1 MKIAFLTA
9 GGIAPCLSAS
19 IGALIE
25 AYNILAPEAELV
37 GYLYG
42 YRGLLLGNKIKI
54 PASVRDK
61 TDILYEFGGSPIGNS
76 RIKLTNAENC
86 IKRRYI
92 KEGEDPL
99 KVAANQL
106 MKDGINILHTIGG
119 DDTNTMAAQLSFYL
133 NKNNYNLTVVGLP
146 KTVDNDVYPITQT
159 LGAWTA
165 AEQGAIFFEN
175 IANENTTSFRQLIIH
190 EVMGRSC
197 GWLTAYTAKQYHDRL
212 KKRNFLPEILIDQQR
227 WDVDAI
233 YIPEMDIDFDVE
245 CTRLK
250 VLMDKKDS
258 VNIFLS
264 EGAGTDTII
273 KEMEAAGETVERD
286 AFGHVALDSLNPG
299 EWFAKQF
306 TDRLEAEKTL
316 VQKSGYFGRS
326 AAPNKQDLELIKAS
340 GKLGAKLALD
350 GQCGVVGM
358 DEEKNGEL
366 GLIDFERIKGGKPF
380 NIDQKWFNELLKE
393 IGQPK

>member
-25 AYNILAPEAELV
+25 EYNILAPEAELV
-37 GYLYG
+37 GYLHG
-42 YRGLLLGNKIKI
+42 YRGLLLGNKIEI
-54 PASVRDK
+54 PASIREK
-61 TDILYEFGGSPIGNS
+61 TNILYEFGGSPIGNS

-86 IKRRYI
+86 IKRGYI
-92 KEGEDPL
+92 KKGEDPL
-99 KVAANQL
+99 KIAAKQL

-212 KKRNFLPEILIDQQR
+212 KKCNFLPEILIDQDR

-245 CTRLK
+245 YTRLK
-250 VLMDKKDS
+250 ELMDKKDS

-340 GKLGAKLALD
+340 GKLGAKMALD